1 MRSFGTPLM
10 IRLSTPVANLS
21 FVAQGSARIHG
32 EETLTINDPP
42 IPL

>member
-21 FVAQGSARIHG
+21 FVAQGSARIG